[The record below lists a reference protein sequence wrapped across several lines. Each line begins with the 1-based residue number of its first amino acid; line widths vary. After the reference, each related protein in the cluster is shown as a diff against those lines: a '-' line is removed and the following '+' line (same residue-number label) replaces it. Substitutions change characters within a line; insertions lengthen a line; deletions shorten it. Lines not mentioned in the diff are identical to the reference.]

1 MKRGGG
7 SFMSW
12 GFFSVWIWVSH
23 QGQRNKEGRKM
34 WRFWKKS
41 SSSQQQKLA
50 LCFVFQHDNDPRHML
65 LLVKNDLHKTK
76 MSFTDWPVQSSDLN
90 PTENLRGELKT
101 NIHLRRQ
108 SNLEALKRF
117 KIGLGL
123 LRSCVRDLLKT
134 TTTTTTTTTA
144 CCYQAKEG

>member
-12 GFFSVWIWVSH
+12 GFFSVWIWVSY

-134 TTTTTTTTTA
+134 TTTTTTTA